1 MASKMP
7 LNQIHP
13 LLSVFIICYL
23 YESKEDDLCF
33 GNRLTPKC
41 QCLHTSKIYLTT
53 TEHKSSFHPPPWACH
68 LALRLSKVTTA
79 REEKDKDSS
88 PPPLPRSNTQQSAQM
103 PLASTVTWGN
113 YLQEAHW
120 KTHRSNYTFGQ
131 YQVLHPINLDRRT
144 ISGLDP
150 Q

>member
-1 MASKMP
+1 MPPPASTCTRKLRSQILNTYLFLTAPSLKHLQNLLIWLQRCP

-53 TEHKSSFHPPPWACH
+53 TEHKSSFHPPPWSSAIWH
-68 LALRLSKVTTA
+68 SGSGKVTTA

-88 PPPLPRSNTQQSAQM
+88 PRLCPEATHSNCSDATSY
-103 PLASTVTWGN
+103 S
-113 YLQEAHW
+113 
-120 KTHRSNYTFGQ
+120 
-131 YQVLHPINLDRRT
+131 
-144 ISGLDP
+144 
-150 Q
+150 